1 MRLIEML
8 LKILS
13 LPTISKMDM
22 DMDLNT
28 PIRKNTDTSMGTGIR
43 TGVVAIVLEVLIH
56 NTRGDLQGRRCVGW
70 LLRSS
75 FASYF

>member
-1 MRLIEML
+1 ML

-22 DMDLNT
+22 DMDMDLNT
-28 PIRKNTDTSMGTGIR
+28 PMRKNTDTSMGTGIR

-56 NTRGDLQGRRCVGW
+56 NTRGDLQGRLCVGW